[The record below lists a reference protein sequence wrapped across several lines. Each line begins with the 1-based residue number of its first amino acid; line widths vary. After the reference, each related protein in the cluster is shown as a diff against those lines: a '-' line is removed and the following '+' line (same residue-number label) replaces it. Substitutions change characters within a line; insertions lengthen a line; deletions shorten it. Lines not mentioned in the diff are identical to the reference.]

1 MTEVKRLE
9 LDAAEKAAQVKIKE
23 AEISEVTAKKL
34 KDLADVHR
42 LLGTN
47 AGSAAG
53 GIRTLTGA
61 IQSQGDAAEAAS
73 QKLQAL
79 YDRHRLVPGGDKDK
93 YTVGDGSDLVGKS
106 RDVRYAGINETDIN
120 QQIAARYGEEMIGNA
135 KAREAWQR
143 KLELENY
150 QKHYGNVMRS
160 QQSLNEERN
169 IRAELERLER
179 EIEAEKQAKKTGGST
194 SSSSSTSAAQE
205 RTHAAG
211 GAQSSTSSGVTQVT
225 TYQSTVVLPNGQRRN
240 VAYADRTSQ
249 SLGDQLMRELAE
261 GKGVLQ

>member
-1 MTEVKRLE
+1 MDRLS
-9 LDAAEKAAQVKIKE
+9 DA
-23 AEISEVTAKKL
+23 S
-34 KDLADVHR
+34 
-42 LLGTN
+42 
-47 AGSAAG
+47 
-53 GIRTLTGA
+53 
-61 IQSQGDAAEAAS
+61 
-73 QKLQAL
+73 
-79 YDRHRLVPGGDKDK
+79 DRF
-93 YTVGDGSDLVGKS
+93 KS
-106 RDVRYAGINETDIN
+106 RSIRYAGINETDIN

-211 GAQSSTSSGVTQVT
+211 GAQPSSSSGSGVTQVT